1 MSENIVDDA
10 IALRKHL
17 HQHPEISC
25 EEQETSKLLKKKLE
39 EECAPDDLITFDQ
52 YGLAAIYKGS
62 SHGKTIMIRGDFD
75 ALPIQEINDFD
86 HKSIYDGVSH
96 KCGHD
101 GHASILYALA
111 RTYKDSRP
119 DQGTVILLF
128 QPAEE
133 NGEGAKGIINDPKFD
148 FNPDYVVALHN
159 LPGYEKHS
167 IVWKKDTFTAAANSL
182 IIKLFGKTSHAAEP
196 ELGVNP
202 ALAMAEI
209 TRKTL
214 ELNVEDLENPKFK
227 IATPIYTTM
236 GEKSYGVSAGYGEL
250 HFTLRA
256 WDNEVIQDFEEQC
269 ESLAHEV
276 GKEYGLNVKTTWT
289 QSFFANN
296 NDHDIIDAVKKV
308 AKDLDLKTEER
319 KSPFKWGEDFGI
331 FTEKFPGA
339 MFGIGS
345 GLDCP
350 ALHNPDYD
358 FPDEILETAMK
369 VFHGVAIELQRD

>member
-1 MSENIVDDA
+1 MIDSIVEDA
-10 IALRKHL
+10 VALRRHL
-17 HQHPEISC
+17 HKHPEISC
-25 EEQETSKLLKKKLE
+25 EEKETSGLLKQKIE
-39 EECAPDDLITFDQ
+39 TECNPDQLIVFDHF
-52 YGLAAIYKGS
+52 GLAAIYEGETE
-62 SHGKTIMIRGDFD
+62 GKTIMIRGDFD
-75 ALPIQEINDFD
+75 ALPIQEINDFE

-111 RTYKDSRP
+111 RRFATNRP
-119 DQGTVILLF
+119 ERGKVILLF

-148 FNPDYVVALHN
+148 FKPDYVVALHN
-159 LPGYEKHS
+159 LPGYEKHT
-167 IVWKKDTFTAAANSL
+167 IVWKKGTFTAAANSL

-202 ALAMAEI
+202 ALAMSEI
-209 TRKTL
+209 TRKIL
-214 ELNVEDLENPKFK
+214 AFNVEDLNDPEFR

-256 WDNEVIQDFEEQC
+256 WDNEVIQGFEERC
-269 ESLAHEV
+269 EALAHEV
-276 GKEYGLNVKTTWT
+276 GKAHGLNVKTSWT
-289 QSFFANN
+289 QSFFANC

-308 AKDLDLKTEER
+308 AGDLDLKSEER

-345 GLDCP
+345 GVDCP

-358 FPDEILETAMK
+358 FPDEILETAVN
-369 VFHGVAIELQRD
+369 VFHGITRALQGE